1 MSLHAALAAGA
12 TLLALA
18 FMLSTLDRYLHGRGR
33 HQLVWTISLGM
44 FALGSLGLWLGAALG
59 WSEWT
64 FKVFYLFGAILNVP
78 FLALGTVYLLG
89 SRRTG
94 DLWTAIVSLAGAFAA
109 GLVVAAPISLP
120 VVVQI
125 AVRVPGFVPPPAIDP
140 AVLPRGSEVF
150 GAGPRIAA
158 AVASGVASVV
168 IVGGA
173 LVSAWRLARAHR
185 AANRGDAA
193 PARRGSASVSLGR
206 LAVANVLIALG
217 TLVLGAGG
225 TSNSVLDAMDAFA
238 VSLVVGIAII
248 FGGFLLTNGPRR
260 LADVAPWYPT
270 LVAPTGTTHVA
281 AADANG
287 PHRADVRP
295 TGTEGGV
302 VQLDDRRPRSAADT
316 AGLEDP

>member
-18 FMLSTLDRYLHGRGR
+18 FMLSTLDRYLDGRGR
-33 HQLVWTISLGM
+33 HQLVWTISLAM

-109 GLVVAAPISLP
+109 GLVVAAPM
-120 VVVQI
+120 
-125 AVRVPGFVPPPAIDP
+125 PAIDP
-140 AVLPRGSEVF
+140 DVLPRGSEVF

-158 AVASGVASVV
+158 AVASGVASIV

-185 AANRGDAA
+185 AATRGDAA

-238 VSLVVGIAII
+238 VSLVVGIAVI

-270 LVAPTGTTHVA
+270 LVAPTGSTHVG
-281 AADANG
+281 AADTNG
-287 PHRADVRP
+287 PDRADVRP

-316 AGLEDP
+316 AGLEDA

>member
-18 FMLSTLDRYLHGRGR
+18 FMLSTLDRYLDGRGR
-33 HQLVWTISLGM
+33 HQLVWTISLAM

-109 GLVVAAPISLP
+109 GLVVAAPM
-120 VVVQI
+120 
-125 AVRVPGFVPPPAIDP
+125 PAIDP
-140 AVLPRGSEVF
+140 DVLPRGSEVF

-158 AVASGVASVV
+158 AVASGVASIV

-185 AANRGDAA
+185 AATRGDAA

-238 VSLVVGIAII
+238 VSLVVGIAVI

-260 LADVAPWYPT
+260 LADVAPWYPS
-270 LVAPTGTTHVA
+270 LVEPAGTDDGV
-281 AADANG
+281 DAERPG
-287 PHRADVRP
+287 RADVRP
-295 TGTEGGV
+295 TGTDGGV
-302 VQLDDRRPRSAADT
+302 VHLDDRRPRSAADT
-316 AGLEDP
+316 AGLEDA

>member
-18 FMLSTLDRYLHGRGR
+18 FMLSTLDRYLDGRGR
-33 HQLVWTISLGM
+33 HQLVWTISLAM

-109 GLVVAAPISLP
+109 GLVVAAPM
-120 VVVQI
+120 
-125 AVRVPGFVPPPAIDP
+125 PAIDP
-140 AVLPRGSEVF
+140 DVLPRGSEVF

-158 AVASGVASVV
+158 AVASGVASIV

-185 AANRGDAA
+185 AATRGDAA

-238 VSLVVGIAII
+238 VSLVVGIAVI

-260 LADVAPWYPT
+260 LADVAPWYPS
-270 LVAPTGTTHVA
+270 LVEPAGAHDGV
-281 AADANG
+281 DAERPG
-287 PHRADVRP
+287 RADVRP

-302 VQLDDRRPRSAADT
+302 VHLDERRPRSAPDA
-316 AGLEDP
+316 AAPEDP